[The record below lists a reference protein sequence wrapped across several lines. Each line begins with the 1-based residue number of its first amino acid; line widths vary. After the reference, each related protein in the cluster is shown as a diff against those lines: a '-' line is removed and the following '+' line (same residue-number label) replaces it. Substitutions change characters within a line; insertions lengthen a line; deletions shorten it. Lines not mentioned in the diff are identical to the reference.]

1 MPVCSSHLPNT
12 LARWTSQAARY
23 WSAPPRSYSCSTRIA
38 RAAAGGRLGWQR
50 QRAWMEGFS
59 SAETTKSLHPNAL
72 APKAG
77 SRGKIQERKVQGRM
91 ASLSSHR
98 QIVAPEIDAT
108 MPRRIT
114 SALMSGTKSRDS
126 GRSSLDGRSQAIALT
141 SIAACGGKN
150 RRSSVAGKFLEAGQ
164 PLLEEALSPQ
174 RDHLPAGIKAPG
186 DLVVAKSLG
195 CQQDDPG
202 SDHISIRQ
210 RIFSSPGL

>member
-1 MPVCSSHLPNT
+1 
-12 LARWTSQAARY
+12 
-23 WSAPPRSYSCSTRIA
+23 
-38 RAAAGGRLGWQR
+38 
-50 QRAWMEGFS
+50 
-59 SAETTKSLHPNAL
+59 
-72 APKAG
+72 
-77 SRGKIQERKVQGRM
+77 M
-91 ASLSSHR
+91 ASLSNHR
-98 QIVAPEIDAT
+98 QIVDPEIDAT

-126 GRSSLDGRSQAIALT
+126 GRSSLDGSSQAIALT
-141 SIAACGGKN
+141 SIATCGGKN

-164 PLLEEALSPQ
+164 PLLEETLSPQ

-210 RIFSSPGL
+210 RIFSSPGLQGQALLAGQFDAVWAGSRNVPPPFGGEHYPTAGQEVT